1 MWEKYD
7 RNGIGP
13 GVATQLLARPCY
25 IVRMVPRGC
34 ALVAVLALLW
44 TALGSVSSACAQDD
58 LTAAKAHFSK
68 GTRLYEVGEYY
79 QALGEFKA
87 AHLAKPDPAFLF
99 NIAQCHRQ
107 LGDLE
112 QAVTMYKRF
121 LAASP
126 GAGNRAEVE
135 KRVAEMEA
143 DLAVRKRKAATAESP
158 TAPVATQPAASVTPP
173 VAAAPGPIYPPLP
186 ELPTTVAGS
195 PGVSLQPVSTAAP
208 THPGSSL
215 RNWRWVGVGVTVALA
230 GGAVVSGVLAS
241 SRYDDLRTSCGATS
255 AGCSDSDIRGLK
267 SRALLTN
274 ILWGAA
280 GVAAVG
286 TGVFFYLTPSESAVQ
301 VAGRF

>member
-1 MWEKYD
+1 MND

-58 LTAAKAHFSK
+58 LAAAKVHFSK

-158 TAPVATQPAASVTPP
+158 TAPVATQAAASAPPP
-173 VAAAPGPIYPPLP
+173 VAAASGPIYPPLP
-186 ELPTTVAGS
+186 VLPTT
-195 PGVSLQPVSTAAP
+195 PGVSLQPVSTAAGAAP

-215 RNWRWVGVGVTVALA
+215 RNWRWVGVGVTVALV

-241 SRYDDLRTSCGATS
+241 SRFDDLKKSCGATS
-255 AGCSDSDIRGLK
+255 AGCSDSDISGLK

-286 TGVFFYLTPSESAVQ
+286 TGVFFYLTPSESVIQ